1 MAYGRGANGVSIGRT
16 AGESRNTDIAAR
28 PGAVLDHER
37 LAKNILEA
45 LGENSSQHVGG
56 AAGRVWYDD
65 AHRVIGPTG
74 VFAARASHSHCAD
87 GSNRCQ
93 DLAAAWQSA
102 ARLH

>member
-1 MAYGRGANGVSIGRT
+1 MVAAPMVYPS
-16 AGESRNTDIAAR
+16 GELPVRAAIPAAR